1 MIVKVAMFYSFLSNN
16 HLIRSDIARD
26 FFIHCQINSS
36 YCMHLFTTT
45 DFFCLLYQIDTC
57 VQHEFAHLLFHPQ
70 NFFAVRFTNGGF
82 RCILVFAFF
91 IPFLHIG
98 GTLHVDLFLGRGSPQ
113 PYARARARHARRRSD
128 RAGLSGRRISLGIAA
143 RNAGLNAFQGFL
155 VSLLNNASAGEYA
168 GFTTIAAD
176 ASYLEIAVVTLI
188 ANARYLLMSCSL
200 SQKFAPGTP
209 MRHRLLVG
217 YDVTDELFGLAISCD
232 GWLDPYYMYGA
243 ILVAAPSW
251 AVGTALGVVVGNL
264 LPARVVSALSVALYG
279 MFLAIIIPPAR
290 KNKVVAALVLLSF
303 ALSFACGR
311 LPLVSSLSSGT
322 RTILLTVALSAG
334 AALLFPVKDAEKE
347 GNAP

>member
-1 MIVKVAMFYSFLSNN
+1 MSISFSAEGARSHTPALVRGMRDGVPIGLGYLAVAF
-16 HLIRSDIARD
+16 
-26 FFIHCQINSS
+26 
-36 YCMHLFTTT
+36 
-45 DFFCLLYQIDTC
+45 
-57 VQHEFAHLLFHPQ
+57 
-70 NFFAVRFTNGGF
+70 
-82 RCILVFAFF
+82 
-91 IPFLHIG
+91 
-98 GTLHVDLFLGRGSPQ
+98 
-113 PYARARARHARRRSD
+113 
-128 RAGLSGRRISLGIAA
+128 SLGIAA

-168 GFTTIAAD
+168 GFTTIAAG
-176 ASYLEIAVVTLI
+176 ASYLEIAVVT
-188 ANARYLLMSCSL
+188 R
-200 SQKFAPGTP
+200 
-209 MRHRLLVG
+209 
-217 YDVTDELFGLAISCD
+217 LAISCD

-334 AALLFPVKDAEKE
+334 AALLFPVKDTEKE

>member
-1 MIVKVAMFYSFLSNN
+1 MSISHTGEGARSHTPALARGMRDGIPVGLGYLAVAF
-16 HLIRSDIARD
+16 
-26 FFIHCQINSS
+26 
-36 YCMHLFTTT
+36 
-45 DFFCLLYQIDTC
+45 
-57 VQHEFAHLLFHPQ
+57 
-70 NFFAVRFTNGGF
+70 
-82 RCILVFAFF
+82 
-91 IPFLHIG
+91 
-98 GTLHVDLFLGRGSPQ
+98 
-113 PYARARARHARRRSD
+113 
-128 RAGLSGRRISLGIAA
+128 SLGIAA

-176 ASYLEIAVVTLI
+176 ATYLEIAIVTLI

-217 YDVTDELFGLAISCD
+217 YDVTDELFGLAISYD

-290 KNKVVAALVLLSF
+290 KDKIVAALVAISF
-303 ALSFACGR
+303 ALSFACTY
-311 LPLVSSLSSGT
+311 LPGISTLSDGT
-322 RTILLTVALSAG
+322 RTIILTVAISCAG
-334 AALLFPVKDAEKE
+334 ALLFPVKTQSEEAEQ
-347 GNAP
+347 